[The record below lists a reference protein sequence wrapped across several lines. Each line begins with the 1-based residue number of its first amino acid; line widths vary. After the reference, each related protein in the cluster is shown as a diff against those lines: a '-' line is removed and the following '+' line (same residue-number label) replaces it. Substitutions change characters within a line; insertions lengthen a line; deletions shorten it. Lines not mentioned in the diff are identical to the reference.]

1 MYRLTVGYLHH
12 VFDYIP
18 MYQIMYLTLNQVNL
32 YASLIFAGTTKPAIT
47 TAPKSNSG
55 MSENISR
62 ERPKRL
68 TYSLL
73 EIYMLRKMV

>member
-1 MYRLTVGYLHH
+1 MLTQDL
-12 VFDYIP
+12 P
-18 MYQIMYLTLNQVNL
+18 NQVNL

-47 TAPKSNSG
+47 TAPNSKSG

-62 ERPKRL
+62 ERPKQL

>member
-18 MYQIMYLTLNQVNL
+18 MYQIMYLTLNKVNL
-32 YASLIFAGTTKPAIT
+32 YASLIFACTTKPATT
-47 TAPKSNSG
+47 TAPKSKSG
-55 MSENISR
+55 MSENISH
-62 ERPKRL
+62 ERPKKL